1 MTDTLFAG
9 LTPAPADPILGVSE
23 KFRADPRPQKVN
35 LGVGAYLTEEGKTPL
50 MAVVREAEEALA
62 QSGQAHTY
70 IPISGL
76 PAYTSAVQ
84 KMVFGADSEI
94 VLSGRAATVQTLG
107 GTGALKVGMDFLHHV
122 CGETRGVS
130 SKPTWGNHF
139 ALLEQ
144 AGYEVGSY
152 RYYDAANNDV
162 DFNGMIED
170 LNALPAK
177 TLVILHSCCHNPTGY
192 DLTSEQWDEVIAVCQ
207 KRGLTPFLDMA
218 YQGFRDGLAADAAAI
233 HQFAKSGMNFL
244 LATSFSKSFNLYGER
259 IGALHVVTQSA
270 QEAAVVL
277 TQLKSCIRCNYSN
290 PPAHG
295 ARIVERVLNDP
306 AKFAQWEEELAVM
319 RNRIRKMRHALA
331 DEMARIGA
339 KRDFSFITR
348 QNGMFSFTGLSPE
361 QIDRLAAD
369 YGIYA
374 VRNGRIC
381 ICGLNTGNVE
391 YVAKAIAEVL

>member
-9 LTPAPADPILGVSE
+9 LTPAPAGPILGVSE
-23 KFRADPRPQKVN
+23 KCRADPRPQKVN

-50 MAVVREAEEALA
+50 MEVVREAEEALA

-76 PAYTSAVQ
+76 PAYTAAVQ

-233 HQFAKSGMNFL
+233 HPFAKSGMNFL

-290 PPAHG
+290 PRCPHRR
-295 ARIVERVLNDP
+295 ARS
-306 AKFAQWEEELAVM
+306 Q
-319 RNRIRKMRHALA
+319 
-331 DEMARIGA
+331 
-339 KRDFSFITR
+339 
-348 QNGMFSFTGLSPE
+348 
-361 QIDRLAAD
+361 
-369 YGIYA
+369 
-374 VRNGRIC
+374 
-381 ICGLNTGNVE
+381 
-391 YVAKAIAEVL
+391 